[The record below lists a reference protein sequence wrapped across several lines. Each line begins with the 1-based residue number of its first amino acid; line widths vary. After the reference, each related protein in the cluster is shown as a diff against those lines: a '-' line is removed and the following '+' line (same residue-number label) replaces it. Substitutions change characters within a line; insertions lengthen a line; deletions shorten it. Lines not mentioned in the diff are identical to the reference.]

1 MVCFF
6 LLYQITSQNNICW
19 APTLYRFWCWC
30 MSCFTL
36 VNLYDKTTS
45 HRYYPHLTDEEARIQ
60 KILEAHLV
68 HNYLLRKVN
77 SNQLFAFLG
86 LVFLPLWLQN
96 ITAYSFAKSD
106 SFEAIQVYH
115 SPYLSLVTTPILLST
130 KYLALGLSS
139 YLLILNVYMGTP
151 FRILVS

>member
-1 MVCFF
+1 
-6 LLYQITSQNNICW
+6 
-19 APTLYRFWCWC
+19 
-30 MSCFTL
+30 MSCFIL

-45 HRYYPHLTDEEARIQ
+45 NRYPHLTDEEAKIQ
-60 KILEAHLV
+60 KILEAHLI
-68 HNYLLRKVN
+68 HSYLLRKVN

-86 LVFLPLWLQN
+86 LVFLPLCLQN

-115 SPYLSLVTTPILLST
+115 SPYLSLVTTPSLLST
-130 KYLALGLSS
+130 KYLALGFSI
-139 YLLILNVYMGTP
+139 YVLILNVYMGTP